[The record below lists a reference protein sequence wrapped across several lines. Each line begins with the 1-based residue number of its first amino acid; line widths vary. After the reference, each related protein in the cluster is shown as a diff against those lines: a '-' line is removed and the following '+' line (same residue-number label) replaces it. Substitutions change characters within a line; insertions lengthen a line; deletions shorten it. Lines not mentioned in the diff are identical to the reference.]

1 MINETDNKELIA
13 ALKNAEAALA
23 KALNTI
29 TASIAK
35 YERNPHPYIRIPGNT
50 AAEAQANTLYCSC
63 AHCQG
68 NRTLT
73 GGYIG

>member
-1 MINETDNKELIA
+1 MINETNNKELIA

-29 TASIAK
+29 TASITK
-35 YERNPHPYIRIPGNT
+35 YERANHPHTNFMGDPCHCG
-50 AAEAQANTLYCSC
+50 YCRLRRNLS
-63 AHCQG
+63 
-68 NRTLT
+68 